1 MSYSNQ
7 HRSRIQS
14 LNPRNPLP
22 HEQQSKQQY
31 RPTSSQEQVMARWK
45 VNIPASLASE
55 MTPTRGS
62 VAAAEAVLRPLQTN
76 NRKPMTSSQKEKLKP
91 IQQVIENNPIDPVNQ
106 FPQAPFATA
115 EPNQHDKRK
124 PRKKAAQYQL
134 VKDKDVP
141 PIIHDFKRNVQYK
154 KMECL
159 GYGAFGR
166 VYHVQSCGDGKHWAA
181 KVIAKSSIVDK
192 STKKKLLAEINIH
205 RSLKHSNIVEFY
217 NVVEDKKNIYL
228 ILELCENRTL
238 HTMLKQ
244 KRGTLTEPETRY
256 YMGQIL
262 TALRYMSDN
271 RILHRDLKLSNV
283 LLDRNMDCKLGDF
296 GLAALLLKHEDR
308 KRTVCGT
315 LHYIAP
321 EILFHK
327 EVNGHN
333 HRVDM
338 WSAGVLMYNL
348 LFGKHPFPNND
359 ANVLR
364 EQVRQN
370 QHQQGFEFPKDS
382 FVVSSQAKHLISS
395 LLVNDPDQRLTV
407 IEALKHPFF
416 SMAMPLQIPKSAL
429 QTIPTSQALFGTPD
443 TQFLSTP
450 STSKVTVAIQ
460 DAKDSNKCYEDTD
473 IQPPLKIMNE
483 TIIDHRSQY
492 PLPNSQKS
500 GMDMLVVSQPVPV
513 SVLLPSVQETL
524 SSPTASKRRAASSN
538 MHHHDSSDGP
548 ANKPAPPK
556 RLCSDGGIK
565 PTISASKLTNA
576 TTSTLSTRTTARKAI
591 VNTGSASPSSSL
603 ALKLETTQISQTKP
617 RPASQKTVEVVSI
630 HSTQESQSQKS
641 AAPISLYSTQQSQS
655 QRLKPPISLNST
667 QQSAKHDSQGF
678 AIPTALPSRRP
689 MMELMEDNLSNL
701 IGRSESV
708 KMEDRTTAQQ
718 CPEFQWTIGNLFIE
732 TWVDCSKHYGFA
744 YRLSDGT
751 LGFLYNDGTVLTCCD
766 ESAYYYVSYRAEED
780 RYVEQVY
787 ANLPQE
793 LEKKAKLL
801 QRFGAYEEKEL
812 KHDQSIP
819 KTKRLNKVYLLK
831 YYVSEEAITFRLS
844 NGVIQLNFFKHYKLI
859 LYDAGRKVMFIDSER
874 KLTRYNTYDILCST
888 NTEIIGAIH
897 YAFSILQ
904 LQNSHRQKAL
914 QKERWKRFEKD

>member
-1 MSYSNQ
+1 MSSLDQ
-7 HRSRIQS
+7 RKSRIQS
-14 LNPRNPLP
+14 LNPRSPLP
-22 HEQQSKQQY
+22 QQHPTKQLY
-31 RPTSSQEQVMARWK
+31 RQRSSQEQVDRMTHWK
-45 VNIPASLASE
+45 VNIPASLANE
-55 MTPTRGS
+55 MGLTKGS
-62 VAAAEAVLRPLQTN
+62 VATAEACLRPLQTN
-76 NRKPMTSSQKEKLKP
+76 NRKPMTGSQKEKLKP

-106 FPQAPFATA
+106 FPQAPLATT

-124 PRKKAAQYQL
+124 PNKRTTSYKL
-134 VKDKDVP
+134 VEDKDVP
-141 PIIHDFKRNVQYK
+141 PIIKDFKRKVQYR

-159 GYGAFGR
+159 GFGAFGR
-166 VYHVQSCGDGKHWAA
+166 VYRVQSFHDAKYWAA
-181 KVIAKSSIVDK
+181 KVIAKSSIIDK
-192 STKKKLLAEINIH
+192 STKKKLFARIKQVSQTYIAL
-205 RSLKHSNIVEFY
+205 
-217 NVVEDKKNIYL
+217 YL
-228 ILELCENRTL
+228 LIQLLQTL
-238 HTMLKQ
+238 STMLK
-244 KRGTLTEPETRY
+244 RRGGTLTEPETRY

-296 GLAALLLKHEDR
+296 GLAALLLNHEDR

-348 LFGKHPFPNND
+348 LFGKHPFPKNEPRE
-359 ANVLR
+359 LR

-370 QHQQGFEFPKDS
+370 QHQQGFKFPVDS
-382 FVVSSQAKHLISS
+382 FVISSQAKHLISS

-429 QTIPTSQALFGTPD
+429 QTIPTNQALFGTPD

-473 IQPPLKIMNE
+473 IQPPMIIMDE

-500 GMDMLVVSQPVPV
+500 GMAMLISSQPGAIPV
-513 SVLLPSVQETL
+513 IPSVQETL
-524 SSPTASKRRAASSN
+524 STSTASKRRAANSN
-538 MHHHDSSDGP
+538 VLQHDSSDSP
-548 ANKPAPPK
+548 PNTPAPPK
-556 RLCSDGGIK
+556 RLCSDGDIRS
-565 PTISASKLTNA
+565 TISAPVAIKTTVSVLT
-576 TTSTLSTRTTARKAI
+576 TRTTARKEL
-591 VNTGSASPSSSL
+591 VNTNSSSPSSSL

-617 RPASQKTVEVVSI
+617 QLASQKTMDVVSI
-630 HSTQESQSQKS
+630 HSTQESQSQNL
-641 AAPISLYSTQQSQS
+641 AAPISVYSIQQTQSQQLKQPISINSSQQS
-655 QRLKPPISLNST
+655 T
-667 QQSAKHDSQGF
+667 KHDIQGF
-678 AIPTALPSRRP
+678 AIPQALPIRRP
-689 MMELMEDNLSNL
+689 MMEQMEDNIKIM
-701 IGRSESV
+701 IGRSESMQ
-708 KMEDRTTAQQ
+708 MENRTRAQQ
-718 CPEFQWTIGNLFIE
+718 CPDFQWSISNLFIE

-751 LGFLYNDGTVLTCCD
+751 LGFLYNDGSVLTCCD
-766 ESAYYYVSYRAEED
+766 GSAYYYVSYRAEDD
-780 RYVEQVY
+780 RYVEQIYTHV
-787 ANLPQE
+787 PHE
-793 LEKKAKLL
+793 LEKKASLL

-819 KTKRLNKVYLLK
+819 KSKQLNKVYLLK
-831 YYVSEEAITFRLS
+831 YYVSKEAITFRLS

-859 LYDAGRKVMFIDSER
+859 LYDAGKKVMFIDSDR
-874 KLTRYNTYDILCST
+874 KLTRYNTYDVLCST
-888 NTEIIGAIH
+888 NTEIIDTIQ

-904 LQNSHRQKAL
+904 LQNSRRQKVL
-914 QKERWKRFEKD
+914 QQERWKRFEKD